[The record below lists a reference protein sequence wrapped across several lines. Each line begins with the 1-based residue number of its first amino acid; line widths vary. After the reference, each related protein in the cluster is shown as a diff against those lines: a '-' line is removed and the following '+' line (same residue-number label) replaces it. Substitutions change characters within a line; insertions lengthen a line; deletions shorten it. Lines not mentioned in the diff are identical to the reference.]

1 MESVARTWT
10 DLLARARERLLSAG
24 NLDTPGPRQ
33 EILDSWRRSY
43 DEGASASG
51 LSTPY
56 DDQVD
61 LSSKLVRAA
70 QPVIDRVHEDIL
82 GSPITMILADSRGKV
97 LLRKSGE
104 QGLES
109 QLDDILLAPGFNYAE
124 KYVGTNGIGTAL
136 EGRSTSMVTG
146 LEHFNEQLQVFACV
160 GVPLRDP
167 VTRRQLG
174 VLDITTLANRANP
187 ALTALVRQAA
197 TVIEEGL
204 LQVSG
209 RGAQEL
215 LREYLV
221 ANKQR
226 EGQVL
231 AISEEA
237 FLGGPAVT
245 RALSGISRDELW
257 PLVRDALGSRDDATI
272 PLLLAGEVAVRLR
285 VSAVRGGR
293 GDLSGAIAE
302 LLVPQ
307 QRVAE
312 TSVRSLGTLAG
323 SGLSPLTVGPGVM
336 VHRLA
341 VSRTP
346 VCLVGEPGVGK
357 RTMAEAVARYAFPG
371 RSLKVVDPDPTG
383 DPTGVELPGLVADA
397 LAQGH
402 PLLARCVDRWPAGA
416 LARTLGTLAL
426 GESDD
431 SRGWLVLTLQTGSG
445 SFAAVEAELS
455 AAGVPMT
462 VLPPLRNRVQ
472 DLHQLVPSMV
482 HKASRGRVTGATPAL
497 LDRMV
502 REPWPGNLTQ
512 VYELV
517 RTMVPSARGPLLDVG
532 DLPAGFGDGL
542 RRRLTPIEWMEREA
556 IVDALHAC
564 GGDKQV
570 AASTIGLSRASIYRK
585 IRAYD
590 IEPDEY

>member
-1 MESVARTWT
+1 MDPTARTWT
-10 DLLARARERLLSAG
+10 DLLARARERLASDGA
-24 NLDTPGPRQ
+24 LDVTGPRQ

-43 DEGASASG
+43 DEGASESG

-82 GSPITMILADSRGKV
+82 GTPITVVLADSRGKV

-109 QLDDILLAPGFNYAE
+109 RLDRILLAPGFNYAE

-146 LEHFNEQLQVFACV
+146 LEHFNEQLQIFACV

-174 VLDITTLANRANP
+174 VLDITTWADRANP

-245 RALSGISRDELW
+245 RALAGISRDELW
-257 PLVRDALGSRDDATI
+257 PLVRDALGSRDDAVL
-272 PLLLAGEVAVRLR
+272 PLLLGGQLSVRLR
-285 VSAVRGGR
+285 VSAVRGER
-293 GDLSGAIAE
+293 GVLCGAIAE
-302 LLVPQ
+302 LMVPE

-312 TSVRSLGTLAG
+312 SPARTLNPLAR
-323 SGLSPLTVGPGVM
+323 SGLSPLTVGPGAM

-341 VSRTP
+341 VTRTP

-357 RTMAEAVARYAFPG
+357 RTLAEAVALKAFAG
-371 RSLKVVDPDPTG
+371 RSLELVEPGADVDLASE
-383 DPTGVELPGLVADA
+383 VRDA
-397 LAQGH
+397 MMQGH
-402 PLLARCVDRWPAGA
+402 PVLVRCVDQWPEGA
-416 LARTLGTLAL
+416 LSRMLETVAAARPDT
-426 GESDD
+426 D
-431 SRGWLVLTLQTGSG
+431 RGWLVLTLQFGSG
-445 SFAAVEAELS
+445 SFDRVEAELS

-462 VLPPLRNRVQ
+462 VLPPLRSRIQ
-472 DLHQLVPSMV
+472 DLHQLVPAMV
-482 HKASRGRVTGATPAL
+482 RKLGRGRVTGVTPGL

-512 VYELV
+512 VSELI
-517 RTMVPSARGPLLDVG
+517 RTMVQSAKGPLLDVG
-532 DLPAGFGDGL
+532 DLPAGFGTGL

-556 IVDALHAC
+556 IVEALHAC
-564 GGDKQV
+564 GGDKQI
-570 AASTIGLSRASIYRK
+570 AANAIGLSRASIYRK

-590 IEPDEY
+590 IEAGEY

>member
-1 MESVARTWT
+1 MDPTARTWT
-10 DLLARARERLLSAG
+10 DLLARARERLASDG
-24 NLDTPGPRQ
+24 SLDVTGPRQ

-43 DEGASASG
+43 DEGASESG

-82 GSPITMILADSRGKV
+82 GSPITVVLADSRGKV

-109 QLDDILLAPGFNYAE
+109 SLDGILLAPGFNYAE

-136 EGRSTSMVTG
+136 EGRSPSMVTG
-146 LEHFNEQLQVFACV
+146 LEHFNEQLQIFACV

-174 VLDITTLANRANP
+174 VLDITTWADRANP

-221 ANKQR
+221 ANKHR

-245 RALSGISRDELW
+245 RALAGISRDELW
-257 PLVRDALGSRDDATI
+257 PLVRDALGSRGDAVL
-272 PLLLAGEVAVRLR
+272 PLLLGGQVSVRLR
-285 VSAVRGGR
+285 VSAVRGER
-293 GDLSGAIAE
+293 GLLCGAIAE
-302 LLVPQ
+302 LMVAE

-312 TSVRSLGTLAG
+312 SPARTLNPLAR
-323 SGLSPLTVGPGVM
+323 SGLSPLTVGPGAM

-341 VSRTP
+341 VTRTP

-357 RTMAEAVARYAFPG
+357 RTLAESVALQAFAG
-371 RSLKVVDPDPTG
+371 RSLEVV
-383 DPTGVELPGLVADA
+383 EPGADVD
-397 LAQGH
+397 LASEVRDAMVKGH
-402 PLLARCVDRWPAGA
+402 PVLVRCVDQWPEGA
-416 LARTLGTLAL
+416 LPRMLETVAAARPDT
-426 GESDD
+426 D
-431 SRGWLVLTLQTGSG
+431 RGWLVLTLQIGSG
-445 SFAAVEAELS
+445 SFDRVEAELS

-462 VLPPLRNRVQ
+462 VLPPLRSRIQ
-472 DLHQLVPSMV
+472 DLHQLVPAMV
-482 HKASRGRVTGATPAL
+482 RKLGRGRVTGVTPGL
-497 LDRMV
+497 LDRLV

-512 VYELV
+512 VTELI
-517 RTMVPSARGPLLDVG
+517 RTMVQSAKGSLLDVG
-532 DLPAGFGDGL
+532 DLPAGFGTGL

-556 IVDALHAC
+556 IVEALHAC
-564 GGDKQV
+564 GGDKQI
-570 AASTIGLSRASIYRK
+570 AANAIGLSRASIYRK

-590 IEPDEY
+590 IEAGEY